1 MRPAECRIF
10 HVVLAVNAF
19 WSLHMSVLHILTCTY
34 TNPNTWRD
42 TGDAH
47 VHGARAVKAKKAHIN
62 QLPLTH
68 NPAAWWPCG

>member
-1 MRPAECRIF
+1 MRPVECRIF

-34 TNPNTWRD
+34 TNPNRWRD

-47 VHGARAVKAKKAHIN
+47 VHDARAVKEAHISY
-62 QLPLTH
+62 H
-68 NPAAWWPCG
+68 